1 MFVSLAQ
8 FFKKKSL
15 IWLYRLISPT
25 LRLDCA
31 EINAQTAKYLQA
43 GRSIL
48 FCCWHEVTFA
58 GFYWF
63 RRRDAGVL
71 MEASL
76 KGDVLAAMAN
86 SYGMR
91 DFRITDDHKDPQTV
105 RGTVGFIKHLKAGHC
120 GVIALDGPN
129 GPRRAAKP
137 GMVKIAAKANA
148 VIFPVG
154 AAYSRKIIFRKR
166 WDKYQL
172 PLWGSKAALRVLQP
186 LEIPAELTPEQ
197 EKALQ
202 EEIVRDLNQAM
213 TMAENAVKKQKP
225 GV

>member
-1 MFVSLAQ
+1 MFVGLSQ
-8 FFKKKSL
+8 FLKKTGLTGLHHS
-15 IWLYRLISPT
+15 ISPT
-25 LRLDCA
+25 LRLDSA
-31 EINAQTAKYLQA
+31 ELDALTAQYLQA

-48 FCCWHEVTFA
+48 FCCWHEITFV

-63 RRRDAGVL
+63 RRRAAGVL

-91 DFRITDDHKDPQTV
+91 DFRIADNPQDPQTV
-105 RGTVGFIKHLKAGHC
+105 RGTVGFIKHLKAGHS

-129 GPRRAAKP
+129 GPRRIAKP
-137 GMVKIAAKANA
+137 GMVRIAEKTNA
-148 VIFPVG
+148 VIFPIGG
-154 AAYSRKIIFRKR
+154 AYARKIVFRKR
-166 WDKYQL
+166 WDQYQL
-172 PLWGSKAALRVLQP
+172 PLWSSRAALRLVKP
-186 LEIPAELTPEQ
+186 LEVPSGLTPEQ

-202 EEIVRDLNQAM
+202 EEIVDDLNEAM
-213 TMAENAVKKQKP
+213 RRAEDAVKKP

>member
-1 MFVSLAQ
+1 MFVGLTQ
-8 FFKKKSL
+8 FFKKKGL
-15 IWLYRLISPT
+15 ICLHRLISPT

-31 EINAQTAKYLQA
+31 ELDALTAKYLQA

-71 MEASL
+71 MEASR

-105 RGTVGFIKHLKAGHC
+105 RGTVGFIKHLKAGHS

-129 GPRRAAKP
+129 GPRRTAKP
-137 GMVKIAAKANA
+137 GMVRIAGKTNA
-148 VIFPVG
+148 VIFPIG

-166 WDKYQL
+166 WDQYQL
-172 PLWGSKAALRVLQP
+172 PLWGSRAALRVLKP
-186 LEIPAELTPEQ
+186 LEVPPELAPEQ
-197 EKALQ
+197 EKTLQ
-202 EEIVRDLNQAM
+202 AEIVRELNKAM
-213 TMAENAVKKQKP
+213 EMAENAVKKQKP

>member
-1 MFVSLAQ
+1 MFVGLTQ
-8 FFKKKSL
+8 FLKKKGL
-15 IWLYRLISPT
+15 IGLYHSISPT

-31 EINAQTAKYLQA
+31 ELDALTAKYLQE

-48 FCCWHEVTFA
+48 FCCWHEITFA

-71 MEASL
+71 MEASR

-86 SYGMR
+86 SYGMK
-91 DFRITDDHKDPQTV
+91 DFRITDDHQDPQTV
-105 RGTVGFIKHLKAGHC
+105 RGTVGFIKYLKAGHS

-129 GPRRAAKP
+129 GPRCVAKP
-137 GMVKIAAKANA
+137 GMVKIAEKARA

-154 AAYSRKIIFRKR
+154 AAYSRKIVFRKR
-166 WDKYQL
+166 WDQYQL
-172 PLWGSKAALRVLQP
+172 PLWGSRAALRLLKP
-186 LEIPAELTPEQ
+186 LEVPPDLTPEQ

-202 EEIVRDLNQAM
+202 EKIVNDLNEAM
-213 TMAENAVKKQKP
+213 RRAEEAVKKP

>member
-1 MFVSLAQ
+1 MFVRLSQ
-8 FFKKKSL
+8 FLKKTGL
-15 IWLYRLISPT
+15 TGLYRSISPT

-31 EINAQTAKYLQA
+31 ELDALTAKYLRD

-48 FCCWHEVTFA
+48 FCCWHEITFV

-63 RRRDAGVL
+63 RHREAGVL

-91 DFRITDDHKDPQTV
+91 DFRITDDHQNPQTV
-105 RGTVGFIKHLKAGHC
+105 RGTVGFIKHLKAGHS

-129 GPRRAAKP
+129 GPRRVAKP
-137 GMVKIAAKANA
+137 GMVKIAEKARA

-154 AAYSRKIIFRKR
+154 AAYSHKIVFRKR
-166 WDKYQL
+166 WDQYQL
-172 PLWGSKAALRVLQP
+172 PLWDSRAALCVLKP
-186 LEIPAELTPEQ
+186 LEVPPDLSPAQ

-202 EEIVRDLNQAM
+202 EEIVNDLNEAM
-213 TMAENAVKKQKP
+213 KKAEDAVKKQKP